1 MMKRVL
7 IKLSGEALGNP
18 QDGGFNLRAIDQIC
32 TDIANAHHKQY
43 QIGIVIGAGNVGCRG
58 SVLGAMGIDPVSADY
73 VGMMATVM
81 NGIVLQSKLQSMG
94 IGTKICSS
102 IFINSVSEIYDR
114 YKVIRHMEKGKV
126 VIFTCGT
133 GQPFFTTDTAAVLR
147 AAETACD
154 AVLKGTQVDGVY
166 CSDPKINTGAK
177 RYDSLTYDEAIEREL
192 GVVDK
197 TALFLAAKQRMP
209 IVVFNIHIGGN
220 LLDVLENKGKFS
232 IISSKMS

>member
-1 MMKRVL
+1 
-7 IKLSGEALGNP
+7 
-18 QDGGFNLRAIDQIC
+18 
-32 TDIANAHHKQY
+32 
-43 QIGIVIGAGNVGCRG
+43 
-58 SVLGAMGIDPVSADY
+58 
-73 VGMMATVM
+73 
-81 NGIVLQSKLQSMG
+81 
-94 IGTKICSS
+94 
-102 IFINSVSEIYDR
+102 
-114 YKVIRHMEKGKV
+114 
-126 VIFTCGT
+126 
-133 GQPFFTTDTAAVLR
+133 
-147 AAETACD
+147 
-154 AVLKGTQVDGVY
+154 VY